1 MDKINKNL
9 VLFCNGISKNN
20 DYFFLINEIRLS
32 RNFFKKITIVPF
44 KKNLTELDD
53 FKYENV
59 YIDNSL
65 NKSFEQ
71 VINIFLCF
79 IKVLLCKFFWV
90 EIINL
95 KKNLLKKIILVF
107 KERLKSEIVFRW
119 IKKNNFDYDENLFYS
134 FWSNYN
140 LISFFLIKK
149 IDNKFKCFS
158 RTLGSDLY
166 GFFNNDRY
174 VPFKKIKFSNLNLIL
189 TLNKDQKKK
198 LLDENLI
205 DENKIENN
213 ILGITKQNISNLDDF
228 SDSKIIICSC
238 GHHNHVKNTKTIID
252 FVKILS
258 EIDQNRKIDYISIG
272 SGILNE
278 KLKSYAKKK
287 LVNIN
292 YRFIKKVDNL
302 VNFFKNE
309 KVDIFINLSF
319 AEGMS
324 FSVMESLSCG
334 IPVIC
339 SNIPG
344 NREIIDE
351 KNGYILKNYSEDEMF
366 NLSKIIHNDLN
377 KKENFIQKKR
387 QCIKTTSEILDNK
400 INSQKFI
407 KIINKYYSNS

>member
-9 VLFCNGISKNN
+9 VLFCYSISKND
-20 DYFFLINEIRLS
+20 DYFFLINEIRLN
-32 RNFFKKITIVPF
+32 RNFFKKIIIVPF
-44 KKNLTELDD
+44 KKNLTEVDD

-65 NKSFEQ
+65 SKSFEQ
-71 VINIFLCF
+71 IINLFLCF
-79 IKVLLCKFFWV
+79 IKVLSCKFFWV

-95 KKNLLKKIILVF
+95 KKNLSKKIILVL
-107 KERLKSEIVFRW
+107 KERLKSEVVFQW
-119 IKKNNFDYDENLFYS
+119 IKKNNFDYDKNLFYS

-140 LISFFLIKK
+140 LISFFFIKK
-149 IDNKFKCFS
+149 IDSKFKCFS

-174 VPFKKIKFSNLNLIL
+174 VAFEKIKFSNLNLVL
-189 TLNKDQKKK
+189 TLNSGQKKK

-205 DENKIENN
+205 DENKIEKN
-213 ILGITKQNISNLDDF
+213 ILGITKQNILNLDDF
-228 SDSKIIICSC
+228 SSRNITICSC
-238 GHHNHVKNTKTIID
+238 GQHNHIKNTKSIID
-252 FVKILS
+252 FVKTLS
-258 EIDQNRKIDYISIG
+258 EIDRNKKIDYVSIG
-272 SGILNE
+272 SGILNS
-278 KLKSYAKKK
+278 KLKIYAKKK
-287 LVNIN
+287 LYNIN
-292 YRFIKKVDNL
+292 YKFINRVDNL

-319 AEGMS
+319 DEGMS
-324 FSVMESLSCG
+324 FAVMEALSCG

-351 KNGYILKNYSEDEMF
+351 KNGYILKDFTEDEMI

-377 KKENFIQKKR
+377 KKENFIQKKI

>member
-9 VLFCNGISKNN
+9 VIFCHSISKND

-65 NKSFEQ
+65 SKSFEQ

-134 FWSNYN
+134 FWSNHN
-140 LISFFLIKK
+140 LISFFFIKK

-166 GFFNNDRY
+166 GFLND
-174 VPFKKIKFSNLNLIL
+174 FLGLNDFGFEAFEGLSLELFSF
-189 TLNKDQKKK
+189 
-198 LLDENLI
+198 
-205 DENKIENN
+205 
-213 ILGITKQNISNLDDF
+213 LGI
-228 SDSKIIICSC
+228 
-238 GHHNHVKNTKTIID
+238 GP
-252 FVKILS
+252 
-258 EIDQNRKIDYISIG
+258 RK
-272 SGILNE
+272 
-278 KLKSYAKKK
+278 
-287 LVNIN
+287 
-292 YRFIKKVDNL
+292 
-302 VNFFKNE
+302 
-309 KVDIFINLSF
+309 
-319 AEGMS
+319 
-324 FSVMESLSCG
+324 
-334 IPVIC
+334 
-339 SNIPG
+339 
-344 NREIIDE
+344 
-351 KNGYILKNYSEDEMF
+351 
-366 NLSKIIHNDLN
+366 
-377 KKENFIQKKR
+377 
-387 QCIKTTSEILDNK
+387 
-400 INSQKFI
+400 
-407 KIINKYYSNS
+407 

>member
-9 VLFCNGISKNN
+9 VLFCYSISKND
-20 DYFFLINEIRLS
+20 DYFFLINEIRLN
-32 RNFFKKITIVPF
+32 RNFFKKIIIIPF
-44 KKNLTELDD
+44 KKNLTEIND

-59 YIDNSL
+59 FIDNSL

-79 IKVLLCKFFWV
+79 IKVLLCKFFWI

-95 KKNLLKKIILVF
+95 KKNLLKKIILVL
-107 KERLKSEIVFRW
+107 KERLKSEVVFQW

-149 IDNKFKCFS
+149 NDNKFKCFS
-158 RTLGSDLY
+158 RTLGGDLY
-166 GFFNNDRY
+166 GFFKDDRY
-174 VPFKKIKFSNLNLIL
+174 VAFKKIKFSNLNLVL
-189 TLNKDQKKK
+189 TLNKGQKKK

-213 ILGITKQNISNLDDF
+213 ILGITKQNILNLENF
-228 SDSKIIICSC
+228 SSKKITICSC
-238 GHHNHVKNTKTIID
+238 GHHNHVKNTKSIID

-258 EIDQNRKIDYISIG
+258 EIDENRKIDYISIG
-272 SGILNE
+272 SGILNS
-278 KLKSYAKKK
+278 KLKIYAKKK
-287 LVNIN
+287 LCNIN
-292 YRFIKKVDNL
+292 YKFINKVDNL
-302 VNFFKNE
+302 VNFLKNE

-319 AEGMS
+319 DEGMS
-324 FSVMESLSCG
+324 FAVMESLSCG

-339 SNIPG
+339 SNIHG
-344 NREIIDE
+344 NREIINE
-351 KNGYILKNYSEDEMF
+351 KNGYILKNYSEDEMI

-377 KKENFIQKKR
+377 EKENFIQKKR
-387 QCIKTTSEILDNK
+387 QCIKATSEILDNK
-400 INSQKFI
+400 LNSQEFI